1 MGCAKRFAL
10 WERKSRRTA
19 EKARTT
25 GDDAAYSRDSICD
38 IRFGTFNNA
47 DCNASVNN
55 RETITARNEPIF
67 IIHSSAHIFISCL
80 YRTNDDKFRSDI
92 SIVGYW
98 EASQ

>member
-10 WERKSRRTA
+10 WERKSRLTA

-55 RETITARNEPIF
+55 RETITARVVDSFHNFIF
-67 IIHSSAHIFISCL
+67 EKHNDLISA
-80 YRTNDDKFRSDI
+80 
-92 SIVGYW
+92 V
-98 EASQ
+98 